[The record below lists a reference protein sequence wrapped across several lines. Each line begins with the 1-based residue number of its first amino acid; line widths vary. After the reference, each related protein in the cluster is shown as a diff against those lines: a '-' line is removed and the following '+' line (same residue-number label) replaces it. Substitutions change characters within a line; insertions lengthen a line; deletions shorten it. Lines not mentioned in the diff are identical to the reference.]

1 MNDKQK
7 EIALELAVEVARCLV
22 NPSYRVE
29 KMCSLLRDHAEAADA
44 PKRKYTVKDIE
55 KPKRCVGMNRDYWYI
70 RCGEYDW
77 TSVGWAK
84 QREGSSGFQGH
95 VADVIY
101 AGLVATNNVPEV
113 GE

>member
-55 KPKRCVGMNRDYWYI
+55 KPKKVDGDSPLYRIYCGRFGWTEKGWSEGMY
-70 RCGEYDW
+70 
-77 TSVGWAK
+77 SVHM
-84 QREGSSGFQGH
+84 QQT
-95 VADVIY
+95 ADMIY
-101 AGLVATNNVPEV
+101 AGLVATGNVPEV

>member
-29 KMCSLLRDHAEAADA
+29 KMCSLLRDHAEAAVA
-44 PKRKYTVKDIE
+44 PKKKYTVEDI
-55 KPKRCVGMNRDYWYI
+55 KRGISDVDWHYI
-70 RCGEYDW
+70 YCGEYGYS
-77 TSVGWAK
+77 TSGWCK
-84 QREGSSGFQGH
+84 QRPDGSCFKKE